1 MALYKAQGYDL
12 NVPITVQASGLVV
25 SQRVVVGFL
34 AVTALAANDVILLG
48 ELPQDYVL
56 TDVEIDLEQVVAG
69 ATVDVGILNEAE
81 TAVEFSL
88 INAGSLATAGY
99 VSKNSTKALRNGRF
113 DKKRVIGAVVK
124 AGGSA
129 AAGTKIGFTI
139 KTRNAQSDE

>member
-1 MALYKAQGYDL
+1 MALYKAQGYEL
-12 NVPITVQASGLVV
+12 NAPITAQASGLVI
-25 SQRVVVGFL
+25 SQRVVVVFL
-34 AVTALAANDVILLG
+34 AAKALVANDVILLG

-56 TDVEIDLEQVVAG
+56 TDLEIDIEQVVAG
-69 ATVDVGILNEAE
+69 ATVDVGILNEAG

-88 INAGSLATAGY
+88 IDTGSLATTGY
-99 VSKNSTKALRNGRF
+99 VAKNSTKALRKGRF